1 MKTYSHNYEKPSRVQ
16 SILFFALEALRS
28 GNTFDAKKSI
38 MEAREILDEYLAGD
52 NMIEDNDLADG
63 WVKHSDAIAAKKNA
77 IDQLSDSLK
86 KLEEADKYLSEFADA
101 VADEELQKHDPWY

>member
-28 GNTFDAKKSI
+28 GKTFDAKKSI

-52 NMIEDNDLADG
+52 NMVEDKDVYPGWIKGDEADEA
-63 WVKHSDAIAAKKNA
+63 VFQTQEDCINA
-77 IDQLSDSLK
+77 MYEVLK
-86 KLEEADKYLSEFADA
+86 KLKN
-101 VADEELQKHDPWY
+101 Q